1 MIPNVFHFLFG
12 FKPNDPFLLYHYL
25 TIASAIK
32 HNQPDAVHVWIH
44 HEPRGEWWQRA
55 VKLPLVEIHAITPPV
70 AIFGN
75 PLLHYAHQ
83 ADIVRLQV
91 IEKYGGIYLD
101 IDTIVYK
108 DMSPLRLNSQC
119 VMGWQSNDVLCN
131 AVIMSEPHGQF
142 VSRWLEEGRY
152 FRGRGLARYWDEYAV
167 RIGAKLI
174 LIPELKPSVSVMPH
188 NAFFYPPW
196 TNIDPLIT
204 SSDEIPFADSYSSHL
219 WESGP
224 VAHRKLSVITPEWI
238 ASNSSIYAKR
248 ARTLL

>member
-1 MIPNVFHFLFG
+1 MRVPSATRLRHKKRNGPRELAGCGTRGDGPGSANRCGKRLWLEGNDCPRRDGTDWQFARRDRRSCGISCARRIASYQDCHASTGETRINTLQSRCFVGNVAGSAMIPNVFHFLFG

-119 VMGWQSNDVLCN
+119 VMGWQSND
-131 AVIMSEPHGQF
+131 
-142 VSRWLEEGRY
+142 
-152 FRGRGLARYWDEYAV
+152 GL
-167 RIGAKLI
+167 
-174 LIPELKPSVSVMPH
+174 
-188 NAFFYPPW
+188 
-196 TNIDPLIT
+196 
-204 SSDEIPFADSYSSHL
+204 
-219 WESGP
+219 
-224 VAHRKLSVITPEWI
+224 
-238 ASNSSIYAKR
+238 
-248 ARTLL
+248 